1 MIIPYFILKKEIRTK
16 DDIKKIQDN
25 GIVPFKYIFNNYSE
39 EFSKKDK
46 LYFILFGILKLIL
59 DISYILYQHLVEED
73 YSIFKSFTYSFQFEL
88 IFLFLLSKLIYKK
101 QFYKHQYIS
110 IIILAILGLSR
121 VIVEYIVNETD
132 NFFINLIIQIV
143 YSFFK
148 ALMIVYVKGL
158 MKFKYISPYKVCFL
172 FGLFNLII
180 ITIAF
185 IIVSFI
191 PCYYNYYCK
200 AEYNGK
206 KYFANILA
214 IFNISGLFIFILA
227 ILKAILLILNYITIN
242 YFTVF
247 HCFLFIH
254 ITEILDIGSYIS
266 LHPNSLFYLIFT
278 FVIFLG
284 FGAFFILL
292 FLEIIELNICGMGV
306 NTIKNIEKWAFLD
319 KEKSV
324 ILENESL
331 GEEESAKTEEL
342 FGSEIE

>member
-1 MIIPYFILKKEIRTK
+1 MENKKFKKICIISCGKCNKRYCYLVSGVLITNLIFLFLIIFFILYSIKNELDTLNFSNFLSLSFFINIGESLMIIPYFILKKEIRTK

-148 ALMIVYVKGL
+148 ALMIVYVK
-158 MKFKYISPYKVCFL
+158 
-172 FGLFNLII
+172 
-180 ITIAF
+180 
-185 IIVSFI
+185 
-191 PCYYNYYCK
+191 
-200 AEYNGK
+200 
-206 KYFANILA
+206 
-214 IFNISGLFIFILA
+214 
-227 ILKAILLILNYITIN
+227 
-242 YFTVF
+242 
-247 HCFLFIH
+247 
-254 ITEILDIGSYIS
+254 
-266 LHPNSLFYLIFT
+266 
-278 FVIFLG
+278 
-284 FGAFFILL
+284 
-292 FLEIIELNICGMGV
+292 
-306 NTIKNIEKWAFLD
+306 
-319 KEKSV
+319 
-324 ILENESL
+324 
-331 GEEESAKTEEL
+331 
-342 FGSEIE
+342 